1 MTDRIVIEKDLPHPV
16 AKVWRALTEGPL
28 LADWLMANDFRA
40 EVGHRFTF
48 RHPPMPHWNGVT
60 DCEVTEVTP
69 MTRLAYRWNSTGEEA
84 ATGVRTT
91 VTWTLAPTPSGVRLT
106 MEQSGFRPDQT
117 RAFGGAGTGWRR
129 FLAQLDSLLARL
141 SPDLE
146 GDRND
151 PP

>member
-1 MTDRIVIEKDLPHPV
+1 MTESIRIERDLPHPL

-48 RHPPMPHWNGVT
+48 RHAPMPHWNGIT
-60 DCEVTEVTP
+60 DCEVTEVIP
-69 MTRLAYRWNSTGEEA
+69 MTRLAYRWNSSGEEA

-91 VTWTLAPTPSGVRLT
+91 VTWTLAPTQQGTRLV

-117 RAFGGAGTGWRR
+117 RAQGGAGTGWRR
-129 FLAQLDSLLARL
+129 FLSNLEALLDRL
-141 SPDLE
+141 
-146 GDRND
+146 
-151 PP
+151 